1 MHTAS
6 LGMGLCPTLFLR
18 MMKLEP
24 EFWYTQPGQPSG
36 WALPHI
42 LLLHV
47 RLFYWTWQMI
57 WHHLVHCCVQRYQNG
72 EVAPGSEDRD
82 QFLSALRS
90 SIEIFVNRMR
100 SNSQRGRSIANDSS
114 VQTLFMTLTAMH
126 PQLLQYIHQQED
138 QRGICPVY
146 ISCLSVCLSVR
157 PFVRS
162 DVIHDPDCHA
172 STAVTIHPPT
182 GRSARYSPR
191 IYLLCSS
198 VWVVF
203 LDQQLIL

>member
-1 MHTAS
+1 MSQVIDDDIPPENFAIIREWPTLVNAYCIV
-6 LGMGLCPTLFLR
+6 GMGLCPTLFLR

-138 QRGICPVY
+138 QRGIHPVY
-146 ISCLSVCLSVR
+146 ISSVR
-157 PFVRS
+157 LSGSYF
-162 DVIHDPDCHA
+162 
-172 STAVTIHPPT
+172 
-182 GRSARYSPR
+182 
-191 IYLLCSS
+191 
-198 VWVVF
+198 
-203 LDQQLIL
+203 